1 MTDWE
6 KSVPFIYLKGNFMIC
21 FRVMMYKIINWNWSS
36 FQKSDHKTWRLWKK
50 VLWIVTLYM
59 PKMIKTPLVLGNVL
73 GKHLL
78 STSSKWLHE
87 KKRRKG
93 KSYTYNVGVGGTH
106 TPTIL
111 LGALASF
118 LCQVFVLTSIWEQE
132 RAVWKD
138 SLWRTKGNI
147 SSTLETTTYL
157 GKGMI
162 KEGKWPQSKGANH
175 RGSARSWDFK
185 RLSFWGQDGS
195 ETSCIRKF
203 RIT

>member
-6 KSVPFIYLKGNFMIC
+6 KSVPFIYLKGNFMSC
-21 FRVMMYKIINWNWSS
+21 FRVMMYKIINQNWSF
-36 FQKSDHKTWRLWKK
+36 FQKSDHKTWQLWKK

-59 PKMIKTPLVLGNVL
+59 LKMIKTPLVLGNVL

-78 STSSKWLHE
+78 RISSKWLHE
-87 KKRRKG
+87 KKRRKR

-106 TPTIL
+106 TPAIL

-118 LCQVFVLTSIWEQE
+118 LFQVFVLTSIWEQE

-138 SLWRTKGNI
+138 SRWWAKGNI
-147 SSTLETTTYL
+147 SATLETITCL
-157 GKGMI
+157 GMGMI
-162 KEGKWPQSKGANH
+162 REGKWPLSKWANH
-175 RGSARSWDFK
+175 RGSARSWGFK

-195 ETSCIRKF
+195 KTSCTRKF